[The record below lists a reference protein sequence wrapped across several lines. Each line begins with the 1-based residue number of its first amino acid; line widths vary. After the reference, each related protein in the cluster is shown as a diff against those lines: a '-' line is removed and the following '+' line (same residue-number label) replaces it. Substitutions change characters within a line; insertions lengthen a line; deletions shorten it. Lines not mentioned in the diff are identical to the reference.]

1 MREGGVRRTS
11 KNRNGGGR
19 VWPQVIDQRIFRGAH
34 IANYSLTGA
43 GTLYRR
49 IMSDRPAPSS
59 LLRLNTL
66 AAVLGAALLALTVAG
81 VAYGYASPVE
91 LFAGLGGALIGLSI
105 GWGGRRRS
113 SDTLPRAGDGSD
125 QLDDALSDSMR
136 TLINELV
143 TPAFV
148 ISQAGRVLAHNPR
161 ARELFAGIEDGQ
173 PLHQVCRQPGLLEAV
188 QRARNQGVTQTG
200 EMAERTPGSRRLLAT
215 VSPLRNSSPTGDQ
228 VVLLVQF
235 RDLSE
240 QDRLAQLRSDFI
252 ANASHEL
259 RTPLAS
265 LKGFIETLQGSA
277 SGDAVA
283 RKRFLLIMEAQ
294 AARMARI
301 LDDLLSLSRIEM
313 RAHVSPVSE
322 VDIAAIVRAAVQ
334 GLEPIA
340 REANITLT
348 FDAGDTAH
356 FVKGDGDELEQVF
369 QNLIEN
375 AIKYGK
381 TGGSV
386 AVSIAGNEQGA
397 GPAKRIAIAV
407 ADNGPGIAEEH
418 LPRLTER
425 FYRVDTAA
433 SRERGGTGLGLAIV
447 KHILNR
453 HRGELRIA
461 SVPGQGSTFTV
472 VLDALPQTVLA

>member
-1 MREGGVRRTS
+1 
-11 KNRNGGGR
+11 
-19 VWPQVIDQRIFRGAH
+19 
-34 IANYSLTGA
+34 
-43 GTLYRR
+43 
-49 IMSDRPAPSS
+49 MSDRPALSS
-59 LLRLNTL
+59 QTRLSSRSRLSSQTRLNTL
-66 AAVLGAALLALTVAG
+66 AAVAGLVLLALGVAG

-91 LFAGLGGALIGLSI
+91 LLAALGGGLIGLTI
-105 GWGGRRRS
+105 GWIGRQSHTDAPPQLMDGGFQ
-113 SDTLPRAGDGSD
+113 GDD
-125 QLDDALSDSMR
+125 VVRNDMR
-136 TLINELV
+136 TFIAELV
-143 TPAFV
+143 TPAIV
-148 ISQAGRVLAHNPR
+148 ISHTSRVLAHNAR
-161 ARELFAGIEDGQ
+161 ARELFAGIADGQ
-173 PLHQVCRQPGLLEAV
+173 PLHQVSRQPGLLEAV
-188 QRARNQGVTQTG
+188 QRARAQGVTQTG

-215 VSPLRNSSPTGDQ
+215 VSPLKNSGPTGDQ
-228 VVLLVQF
+228 MVLLVQF

-277 SGDAVA
+277 SGDGVA

-340 REANITLT
+340 REAKISLT

-356 FVKGDGDELEQVF
+356 IIKGDDDELEQVF

-381 TGGSV
+381 AGGSV
-386 AVSIAGNEQGA
+386 AVTIGRDVQGA
-397 GPAKRIAIAV
+397 GLAKKIAIAV

-425 FYRVDTAA
+425 FYRVDTAT

-472 VLDALPQTVLA
+472 VLDALPGIVLA